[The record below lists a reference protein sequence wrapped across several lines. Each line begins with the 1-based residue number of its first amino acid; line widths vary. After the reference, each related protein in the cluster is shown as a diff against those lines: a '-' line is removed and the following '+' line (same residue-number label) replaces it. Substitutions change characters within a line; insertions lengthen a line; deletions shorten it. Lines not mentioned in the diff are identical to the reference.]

1 MHFSFLGKKHGGS
14 HMLCYETYYVKL
26 TCGSEIMG
34 LHGGSSFNLL
44 LRSKLR
50 SNLLYS
56 ILQQLV
62 KAIKS
67 KCYL

>member
-1 MHFSFLGKKHGGS
+1 
-14 HMLCYETYYVKL
+14 MLCYETYYVKL
-26 TCGSEIMG
+26 THGSEIMG

-44 LRSKLR
+44 LRSKFG
-50 SNLLYS
+50 SNLLCS

>member
-1 MHFSFLGKKHGGS
+1 MGGS
-14 HMLCYETYYVKL
+14 HMLCFETQYVKL

>member
-50 SNLLYS
+50 SNLL
-56 ILQQLV
+56 
-62 KAIKS
+62 
-67 KCYL
+67 

>member
-1 MHFSFLGKKHGGS
+1 
-14 HMLCYETYYVKL
+14 MLCYETYYVKL
-26 TCGSEIMG
+26 THGSEIMG
-34 LHGGSSFNLL
+34 LHGGFSFNLL

-50 SNLLYS
+50 SNLLCS